1 MNSDEAWRKWWIEKY
16 GNDMPIGGYHR
27 NIHGAFTAGWEAAK
41 KKCCNHIPETYIPT
55 MKDAVAAGDGVL
67 MREQAA
73 LLRECRAALDSLISQ
88 KPTLAGLVCGST
100 TLGNLRASMY
110 NYRPQGI
117 FGDKS

>member
-1 MNSDEAWRKWWIEKY
+1 MNERIKELAQKCWDRRLDGLHFDQEKFAELIVEALR
-16 GNDMPIGGYHR
+16 PP
-27 NIHGAFTAGWEAAK
+27 AQ
-41 KKCCNHIPETYIPT
+41 IPT
-55 MKDAVAAGDGVL
+55 MKDAIAAGDGVL
-67 MREQAA
+67 MGEQAA

-117 FGDKS
+117 FGVNHD